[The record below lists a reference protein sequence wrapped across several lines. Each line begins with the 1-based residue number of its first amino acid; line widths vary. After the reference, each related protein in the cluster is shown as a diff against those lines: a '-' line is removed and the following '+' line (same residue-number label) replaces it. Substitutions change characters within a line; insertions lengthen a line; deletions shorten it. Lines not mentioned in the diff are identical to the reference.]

1 MKEGIFMTFTRKVAD
16 LVPIEDTVFKVS
28 KLAKEKAEKI
38 GSQNVINATIG
49 ALYDEDGELVA
60 YKTVFDHYN
69 AIPNRVKADYA
80 SSFVGNEDY
89 CKQVYTW
96 VTQGIHLS
104 LNHTVIATPGGSGAV
119 SMTFAN
125 ILDANETVI
134 LPNIAWGSYKL
145 MATQNSLNV
154 KTYSLF
160 ENDHFN
166 LTSFK
171 QTCLEVMKKQDKLL
185 IVINDPCHN
194 PTGYSLT
201 QQEWEEIITFVNEC
215 SNNVPVVLIDDIA
228 YIDYAYDLQKSRKT
242 METFNDIT
250 DNVLISI
257 AFSTSKS
264 CTSYG
269 LRCGACILLGKNS
282 QKVREVEIVFEK
294 SARAVW
300 SNIPNAAM
308 DNFTWVT
315 TENYF
320 EYQLE
325 KQEYVQLL
333 KKRSDIFISESKECG
348 LELYPYKEGFF
359 VTVKCRDNA
368 QRDFFHNALL
378 NHNIF
383 TVKVNLGIRVAICSC
398 NLEKITGLA
407 IAMKMIQDNLKI

>member
-1 MKEGIFMTFTRKVAD
+1 MAFTRKVAD
-16 LVPIEDTVFKVS
+16 LAPIEDTVFKVS
-28 KLAKEKAEKI
+28 NQAREMANKI

-49 ALYDEDGELVA
+49 ALYDEEGELVA

-89 CKQVYTW
+89 CKQVYSW
-96 VTQGIHLS
+96 VTQDINLTLAHK
-104 LNHTVIATPGGSGAV
+104 VIATPGGTGAV
-119 SMTFAN
+119 SMIFSN

-134 LPNIAWGSYKL
+134 LPNIAWGSYQL
-145 MATQNSLNV
+145 MATQNNFAV

-160 ENDHFN
+160 DGDHFN

-171 QTCLEVMKKQDKLL
+171 QTCLEVLNTQDKLL

-201 QQEWEEIITFVNEC
+201 QMEWDEIINFLNEC
-215 SNNVPVVLIDDIA
+215 SLKVPVVLIDDIA

-242 METFNDIT
+242 MEAFNNIS

-257 AFSTSKS
+257 AFSSSKT

-269 LRCGACILLGKNS
+269 LRCGACILLAKTA
-282 QKVREVEIVFEK
+282 KLVRDVEIVFEK

-308 DNFTWVT
+308 DNFTYVT

-320 EYQLE
+320 EFQLE
-325 KQEYVQLL
+325 KQEYIQLL
-333 KKRSDIFISESKECG
+333 KKRSNLFITESKECG
-348 LELYPYKEGFF
+348 LQLYPYKEGFF
-359 VTVKCRDNA
+359 VTVKCLDNH
-368 QRDFFHNALL
+368 QRDRFHDALIR
-378 NHNIF
+378 HNIF

-398 NLEKITGLA
+398 NLEKIAGLA
-407 IAMKMIQDNLKI
+407 VAMKMIQDNLTA